1 MTSSVSLTSRFA
13 QIFKFAS
20 RMKQGRAVLAAAL
33 FAFGGLSSAVSAQ
46 DPGVF
51 RSDILVIDPERLFED
66 STLGRTMLAAYQA
79 EREALAAANEALAAE
94 LEAEEQRLTDIRAT
108 TDPEEFRDM
117 ADAFDIRVQQIRADS
132 ERRVRDLE
140 RARERL
146 PAQFLSQVE
155 QIILD
160 EMRTAGGVVLL
171 DQRSVILRADVVDIT
186 DRAIERINTEFGDE
200 PDDAG
205 QE

>member
-1 MTSSVSLTSRFA
+1 
-13 QIFKFAS
+13 
-20 RMKQGRAVLAAAL
+20 MKQGRAVLAAAL
-33 FAFGGLSSAVSAQ
+33 FAFGGLTSAVSAQ
-46 DPGVF
+46 EPGVL
-51 RSDILVIDPERLFED
+51 RSDILVIDPERLFES
-66 STLGRTMLAAYQA
+66 STLGRRMLAEHQA
-79 EREALAAANEALAAE
+79 QREALAAANEDLAAE
-94 LEAEEQRLTDIRAT
+94 LEAEEQRLTDIRAD

-117 ADAFDIRVQQIRADS
+117 ADAFDDRVQQIRADS

-160 EMRTAGGVVLL
+160 EMRAAGGVVLL
-171 DQRSVILRADVVDIT
+171 DQRSVIFRAAAVDIT
-186 DRAIERINTEFGDE
+186 DRAISRIDAEFGE
-200 PDDAG
+200 APEDAG